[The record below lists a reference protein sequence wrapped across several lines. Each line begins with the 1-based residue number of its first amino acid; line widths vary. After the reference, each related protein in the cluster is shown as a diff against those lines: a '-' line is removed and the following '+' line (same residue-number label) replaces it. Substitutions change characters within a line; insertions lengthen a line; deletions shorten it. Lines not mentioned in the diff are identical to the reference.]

1 MAILARFAAV
11 PGADLEAGRITAHL
25 QHEGVDA
32 EAHYDLRTDTYTVS
46 TPVTPDTRAAR
57 VMSQLLGR

>member
-11 PGADLEAGRITAHL
+11 KGADLEAGRITAHL
-25 QHEGVDA
+25 QQEGVDA

-46 TPVTPDTRAAR
+46 TPVSPDPRAERA
-57 VMSQLLGR
+57 MNKLGR